1 MSNLNTYDSTYQ
13 QAIFAAEQL
22 LYRYKSYIA
31 NMDSEDVILSKI
43 NFNDLIYRTENLV
56 NGLKQQKVRYKFDKM
71 SKVEFDALISNNL
84 LGKPTQIV
92 TVGYNHK
99 LSDLDTLQS
108 LSEQYSIEIS
118 ELLNFNKITNQ
129 NFEDLKE
136 QSGILQIP
144 TIVNLKS
151 KTVYNDLSI
160 TGSHS
165 EKNAWGVDWSNDIE
179 YDPDTEDIKTI
190 NNEAT
195 LIQGMQNAFGEKGD
209 IPGSPDHV
217 IELEIGSDLDT
228 DLYDIMVIAQLES
241 KLLRDKRIRRV
252 DDILIE
258 TESGAKRIKVYV
270 TPINSENPIATTVKE
285 VPIK

>member
-1 MSNLNTYDSTYQ
+1 MGNLNTYDSTYQ
-13 QAIFAAEQL
+13 QAIFATEQL
-22 LYRYKSYIA
+22 LFRYKSYIA
-31 NMDSEDVILSKI
+31 DMDSEDIILSKV

-71 SKVEFDALISNNL
+71 SKVEFDALISNSL

-179 YDPDTEDIKTI
+179 YDPDTEDIKI
-190 NNEAT
+190 IDNEAT

-258 TESGAKRIKVYV
+258 TESGAKRIAVYV
-270 TPINSENPIATTVKE
+270 TPINSENPIKAPIKE

>member
-13 QAIFAAEQL
+13 SAIFAAEQL

-31 NMDSEDVILSKI
+31 NMDADDIILSKI
-43 NFNDLIYRTENLV
+43 NFNDLIYRTENMV
-56 NGLKQQKVRYKFDKM
+56 DNLKQQKVRYKFDKM
-71 SKVEFDALISNNL
+71 SKVEFDALISNKL

-92 TVGYNHK
+92 TVGYEHK

-136 QSGILQIP
+136 QSGIIKIP
-144 TIVNLKS
+144 TIVDLKS
-151 KTVYNDLSI
+151 KTVYNDLAVV
-160 TGSHS
+160 GSHS
-165 EKNAWGVDWSNDIE
+165 EKNAWGTDWSNEIE
-179 YDPDTEDIKTI
+179 YDTDTEDIKI
-190 NNEAT
+190 IDNEAT
-195 LIQGMQNAFGEKGD
+195 LIQGIQNAFGEKGD
-209 IPGSPDHV
+209 IPGYPDHV
-217 IELEIGSDLDT
+217 IELEVGSDLEPE
-228 DLYDIMVIAQLES
+228 LYDLMVMAQLES

-252 DDILIE
+252 EDISIN
-258 TESGAKRIKVYV
+258 TESGAKRIAVYV
-270 TPINSENPIATTVKE
+270 TPINSENPIKAPIKE